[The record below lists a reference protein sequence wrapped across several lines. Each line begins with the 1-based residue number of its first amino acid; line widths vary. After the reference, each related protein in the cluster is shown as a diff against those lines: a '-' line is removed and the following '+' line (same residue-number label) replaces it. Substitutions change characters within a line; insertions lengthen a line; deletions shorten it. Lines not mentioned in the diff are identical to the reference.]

1 MRPPRAIL
9 LPLRQLASFD
19 SQPKATNLAFHG
31 PFCCLCDN
39 RLLST
44 YGQRQLIRPSA
55 GYSAAFAKNQFLNPR
70 PKGSKPPHLK
80 PCLLPPSK
88 ISFSHQ
94 IQRQQTDPP
103 EAMFAASAKNQFL
116 NPTQKAADRPTL
128 SHICC
133 LCQNQFSNPKTK
145 ITNSYSPCS
154 STTIIS
160 WCIALIIL
168 PNTSAVRSLSD
179 EVLMQG

>member
-1 MRPPRAIL
+1 MRPPWAIL
-9 LPLRQLASFD
+9 LPLRQPASFD

-70 PKGSKPPHLK
+70 PKGSKPTHLK

-116 NPTQKAADRPTL
+116 NPTPKAADRPTL
-128 SHICC
+128 SLICC
-133 LCQNQFSNPKTK
+133 LCQKS
-145 ITNSYSPCS
+145 
-154 STTIIS
+154 
-160 WCIALIIL
+160 IL
-168 PNTSAVRSLSD
+168 EPNTKNHKSLIPHAAPPPSYRGAAP
-179 EVLMQG
+179 LSSCQTHPRCAA